1 MKPQE
6 KVVIIGTGQAGVEV
20 AFGLRAQGWQGDI
33 TLLGESIDV
42 PYHLP
47 PLSKAYLAG
56 TASLASLYLRT
67 PEAYEAH
74 RIQLFQG
81 SRVTA
86 IDRDAAT
93 IKLADGQTLSYDRL
107 ILATGGR
114 PRTLPDACGPV
125 ETANN
130 LCYLRTLA
138 DAERIRSQMIS
149 GNHLVVIGSGYIG
162 LEVAAS
168 AIKMG
173 MRVTIL
179 TIAERVLDRVTAPPV
194 SAFYERLHRDA
205 GVDIR
210 VNTQI
215 ARFEVADDGSQ
226 INAVLCIDGT
236 RIPADLVVAGIGL
249 IPNCEL
255 ARDAGLE
262 VDDGIL
268 VDEGMRTSDPAIMA
282 LGDCASF
289 HSSIYNRRV
298 RVESVPNALEQA
310 RKIAA
315 ILCDKPVRSE
325 AAPWFWSDQ
334 YDIGLKMVGLSNGYD
349 QIIIRGSL
357 ERPDFSVFYLKND
370 RVLAVDTV
378 NRPVE
383 FNLSKQ
389 LITDRLAIR
398 ADRLADETVTLKEII
413 NAAKEQP
420 AYA

>member
-1 MKPQE
+1 MKPHE
-6 KVVIIGTGQAGVEV
+6 KVVVIGTGQAGVEV

-33 TLLGESIDV
+33 TLVGESTNV

-56 TASLASLYLRT
+56 TASMASLYLRT

-74 RIQLFQG
+74 CIQLLQG
-81 SRVTA
+81 NKVVA
-86 IDRDAAT
+86 IDRDAAE
-93 IKLADGQTLSYDRL
+93 IRLADGQALGYDRL

-114 PRTLPDACGPV
+114 PRLLPDACGPL
-125 ETANN
+125 EAAGN
-130 LCYLRTLA
+130 LGYLRTLA

-149 GNHLVVIGSGYIG
+149 GNHMVVIGSGYIG

-173 MRVTIL
+173 MRVTVL

-210 VNTQI
+210 VNTQV
-215 ARFEVADDGSQ
+215 ARFEISDDRRQ
-226 INAVLCIDGT
+226 IKAVVCADGT
-236 RIPADLVVAGIGL
+236 RISADLVVAGIGL

-255 ARDAGLE
+255 ASGAGLE
-262 VDDGIL
+262 LDDGIL
-268 VDEGMRTSDPAIMA
+268 IDDRMRTSDPAIMA
-282 LGDCASF
+282 LGDCARF

-315 ILCDKPVRSE
+315 ILCEKPCRNE

-334 YDIGLKMVGLSNGYD
+334 YDIGLKMVGLSDGYD
-349 QIIIRGSL
+349 QIVIRGSL
-357 ERPDFSVFYLKND
+357 ERPDFSVFYLKAD
-370 RVLAVDTV
+370 KVLAVDTV

-389 LITDRLAIR
+389 IVTDRLPVNATQ
-398 ADRLADETVTLKEII
+398 LADETVTLKEII
-413 NAAKEQP
+413 NAAKEKLD
-420 AYA
+420 YA